1 MNRQL
6 KMYIF
11 RYLDILKQIQT
22 VEKSFVALRMSKV
35 LAVFGE
41 LTP

>member
-6 KMYIF
+6 KMHIF
-11 RYLDILKQIQT
+11 SYPDTFEQIQT

-41 LTP
+41 LIP